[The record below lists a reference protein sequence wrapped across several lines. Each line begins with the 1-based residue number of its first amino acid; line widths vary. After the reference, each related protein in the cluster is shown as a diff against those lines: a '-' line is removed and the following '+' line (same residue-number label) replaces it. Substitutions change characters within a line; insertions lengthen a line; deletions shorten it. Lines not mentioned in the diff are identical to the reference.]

1 MFKSNKF
8 LWFLFLV
15 VCIPLACSIYF
26 MREQEKEFNKLG
38 DSIKSIRAGV
48 DQLKREREGVDQT
61 YREMNDL
68 EEQTTEDMKGLK

>member
-8 LWFLFLV
+8 LWFLFVV

-48 DQLKREREGVDQT
+48 EQLQREREAMDDEFE
-61 YREMNDL
+61 EMHLL
-68 EEQTTEDMKGLK
+68 EEQTTEDMRGL

>member
-8 LWFLFLV
+8 LWFLFAV
-15 VCIPLACSIYF
+15 VCIPLTCSIYF
-26 MREQEKEFNKLG
+26 MREQEKEVNKLG

-48 DQLKREREGVDQT
+48 DQLQREREQLDKE
-61 YREMNDL
+61 YNEMHLL